1 MKMYDA
7 ATALAFVENARKYVE
22 KEVNETIF
30 PEILYP
36 SLIPVDTSAP
46 EWTKTIEYR
55 SQESYGKADWING
68 NADDIP
74 LAGNSYN
81 KTNQPCLWQ
90 VSVTAMAMKNC
101 THLWRMV

>member
-7 ATALAFVENARKYVE
+7 ATALSFVENARKYVE

-46 EWTKTIEYR
+46 ELSLIH
-55 SQESYGKADWING
+55 I
-68 NADDIP
+68 
-74 LAGNSYN
+74 
-81 KTNQPCLWQ
+81 
-90 VSVTAMAMKNC
+90 
-101 THLWRMV
+101 

>member
-36 SLIPVDTSAP
+36 ELIPV
-46 EWTKTIEYR
+46 EF
-55 SQESYGKADWING
+55 
-68 NADDIP
+68 
-74 LAGNSYN
+74 
-81 KTNQPCLWQ
+81 
-90 VSVTAMAMKNC
+90 TATQAA
-101 THLWRMV
+101 